1 MERDGL
7 KLTLR
12 LPDRPGGALLISA
25 VAKRV
30 ISTLV
35 LWALVAGTLWFFRTT
50 GALVLI
56 VVISVLTLREFY
68 QLLGGAGFTP
78 FHKLGLFFGG
88 LITLAPWAEARF
100 GRPDHLLL
108 ALATIV
114 FAVRLLGERKPENRV
129 ESLASTIVGLVYV
142 SLLLQYFVRIV
153 TPLAGDTITANG
165 RLLLAVWLIMVAKF
179 CDMGAL
185 LTGLAFGKH
194 KMSPQISPKKT
205 WEGAAG
211 GVLLSM
217 VSGAVFAWC
226 ARDAFP
232 PHMTPLAAGLM
243 AAPLAMLAIVSD
255 LIESVIKRRA
265 NFKDSGQ
272 AVPGIGGMFDL
283 SDSLI
288 LAAPL
293 GYFLFRLP

>member
-1 MERDGL
+1 
-7 KLTLR
+7 
-12 LPDRPGGALLISA
+12 
-25 VAKRV
+25 VAKR
-30 ISTLV
+30 IFSTIV
-35 LWALVAGTLWFFRTT
+35 LWALVAGTLWFFRTN

-56 VVISVLTLREFY
+56 TLISVLTLREFY
-68 QLLGGAGFTP
+68 QLMRGAGYTP
-78 FHKLGLFFGG
+78 FDKLGLFFGG
-88 LITLAPWAEARF
+88 LITLAPWGEVQFR
-100 GRPDHLLL
+100 RPDHLLL
-108 ALATIV
+108 ALATVVI
-114 FAVRLLGERKPENRV
+114 AVRLLRERQPENRV

-142 SLLLQYFVRIV
+142 SLLLQYFVRII
-153 TPLAGDTITANG
+153 TPLPGDTVSANG
-165 RLLLAVWLIMVAKF
+165 RLLLGVWLIMVAKF

-185 LTGLAFGKH
+185 LTGLAIGKH

-205 WEGAAG
+205 WEGAVG

-217 VSGAVFAWC
+217 ASGATFAWL
-226 ARDAFP
+226 ARDSFP
-232 PHMTPLAAGLM
+232 PHMTPLIAALM
-243 AAPLAMLAIVSD
+243 AAPLAVLAIVSD

-293 GYFLFRLP
+293 GYFLFGLP

>member
-1 MERDGL
+1 M
-7 KLTLR
+7 
-12 LPDRPGGALLISA
+12 
-25 VAKRV
+25 AKR
-30 ISTLV
+30 IFSTVV
-35 LWALVAGTLWFFRTT
+35 LWTLIAGTLWFFRTT

-56 VVISVLTLREFY
+56 VTVSVLTLREFY
-68 QLLGGAGFTP
+68 VLMRGAGFTP
-78 FHKLGLFFGG
+78 FTKLGLFFGG
-88 LITLAPWAEARF
+88 LITLAPWAESQF

-142 SLLLQYFVRIV
+142 SVLLQYFVRIV
-153 TPLAGDTITANG
+153 IPLPGDSITANG

-185 LTGLAFGKH
+185 LTGLAIGRH
-194 KMSPQISPKKT
+194 KMSPEISPKKT
-205 WEGAAG
+205 WEGAIG
-211 GVLLSM
+211 GVVVSM
-217 VSGAVFAWC
+217 ISGAIFAWL

-232 PHMTPLAAGLM
+232 KHMTPLVAALM
-243 AAPLAMLAIVSD
+243 ALPLAVLAIVSD

-265 NFKDSGQ
+265 NLKDSGQ
-272 AVPGIGGMFDL
+272 TVPGIGGMFDL

-293 GYFLFRLP
+293 GYFLFGLP

>member
-1 MERDGL
+1 M
-7 KLTLR
+7 
-12 LPDRPGGALLISA
+12 
-25 VAKRV
+25 AKR
-30 ISTLV
+30 IFSTVV
-35 LWALVAGTLWFFRTT
+35 LWALIAGTLWFFRTT

-56 VVISVLTLREFY
+56 VTVSVLTLREFY
-68 QLLGGAGFTP
+68 VLMRGAGYTP
-78 FHKLGLFFGG
+78 FTKLGLFFGG
-88 LITLAPWAEARF
+88 LITLAPWAEAQF

-129 ESLASTIVGLVYV
+129 ESLASTLVGLVYV
-142 SLLLQYFVRIV
+142 SVLLQYFVRIV
-153 TPLAGDTITANG
+153 IPLPGDAITANG

-185 LTGLAFGKH
+185 LTGLAIGRH
-194 KMSPQISPKKT
+194 KMSPEISPKKT
-205 WEGAAG
+205 WEGAIG
-211 GVLLSM
+211 GVLVSM
-217 VSGAVFAWC
+217 ISGAIFAWL

-232 PHMTPLAAGLM
+232 KHMTPLVAALM
-243 AAPLAMLAIVSD
+243 ALPLAVLAIVSD

-265 NFKDSGQ
+265 NLKDSGQ
-272 AVPGIGGMFDL
+272 TVPGIGGMFDL

-293 GYFLFRLP
+293 GYFLFGLP